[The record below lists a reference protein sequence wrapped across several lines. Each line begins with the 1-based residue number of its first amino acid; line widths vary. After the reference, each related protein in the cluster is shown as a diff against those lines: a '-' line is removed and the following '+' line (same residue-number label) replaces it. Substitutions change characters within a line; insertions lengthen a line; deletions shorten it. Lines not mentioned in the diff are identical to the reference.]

1 MEKVIFLTMHL
12 VSFFDRED
20 IYDCLETMEEMKV
33 NKKAVRIWYL
43 LNQST
48 RIKVKT
54 PCGMTDTA
62 EVGDCLGQGTA
73 GAGLV
78 SAANLDRGLQ
88 KFFNKSEKVMKYGH
102 VRLQPICY
110 QDDVGTLCADADMAR
125 DQAKQLSQ
133 MIKEKALEAH
143 PDKTGYLILGSKK
156 FKKKQES
163 ILKEKPI
170 EFDKFNPEQKTQY
183 KYLGQTLESNLAKSV
198 EATIAE
204 RTAKIKGAA
213 IEIKSLV
220 EDLQMQSLGGLV
232 AALELWEKALVPSL
246 LSGAGTWLGIT
257 KDAVT
262 MCGNLQNF
270 FWRVVLDVPKSC
282 PKVALQCEP
291 AMVGMNGE

>member
-12 VSFFDRED
+12 ASFFDRED

-163 ILKEKPI
+163 ILKEKT
-170 EFDKFNPEQKTQY
+170 N
-183 KYLGQTLESNLAKSV
+183 
-198 EATIAE
+198 
-204 RTAKIKGAA
+204 
-213 IEIKSLV
+213 
-220 EDLQMQSLGGLV
+220 
-232 AALELWEKALVPSL
+232 
-246 LSGAGTWLGIT
+246 
-257 KDAVT
+257 
-262 MCGNLQNF
+262 
-270 FWRVVLDVPKSC
+270 RV
-282 PKVALQCEP
+282 
-291 AMVGMNGE
+291 